1 MATYRRYR
9 IQQKYVDGVPTE
21 EYRLGGYYDEKLYPS
36 LERCEKDS
44 PCTDIEYRWID
55 VEDEFR
61 CEGTVKYALQKRQ
74 QRCVGTDEWVDI
86 YPYEY
91 QRGEIIE
98 RNSTDCGYDPAFVL
112 YYSYI
117 MGIESE
123 YQHSSTILYSGNYNG
138 SAATII
144 RNTGGMISAIGS
156 HSVHSYTN
164 VHPTTYYVTYNAGFA
179 LNSNLVEVDFPGLL
193 LTSSSMQIGKQTL
206 YFDYHEV
213 FARCSN
219 LTTVKLANIEVIPLS
234 AFRECEKLKDVYIP
248 KATLLDAYCFC
259 ACGIS
264 SIDLPNVSYIS
275 VGAFNHCSNLKN
287 ISIPKVEVIQHDA
300 FCNCVA
306 LESFS
311 TTASY
316 VGYMA
321 FHYCE
326 NLKDVYLHSTSMVT
340 LSLLGDFHNASWF
353 DPFYSCSPNMKIHV
367 PNSLYNDYISEYG
380 ERYFNEV
387 IPYRDVFVGD
397 L

>member
-98 RNSTDCGYDPAFVL
+98 RDSTDCGYNPAFVL
-112 YYSYI
+112 YYSYKT
-117 MGIESE
+117 GVESV
-123 YQHSSTILYSGNYNG
+123 YQHSSTNLLGGGHNG
-138 SAATII
+138 SLATII
-144 RNTGGMISAIGS
+144 RNSGGMISDIGYFS
-156 HSVHSYTN
+156 RIIYPNQPQIFSVLYLG
-164 VHPTTYYVTYNAGFA
+164 GFGG
-179 LNSNLVEVDFPGLL
+179 NRNLVEVDFPGLL
-193 LTSSSMQIGKQTL
+193 LTPTDVCIDDRMVYCEYSG
-206 YFDYHEV
+206 V
-213 FARCSN
+213 FYNCSN
-219 LTTVKLANIEVIPLS
+219 LTTVKLSNIEIIPPE
-234 AFRECEKLKDVYIP
+234 AFFGCEKLSNVYIP
-248 KATLLDAYCFC
+248 KATLLGGQCFC
-259 ACGIS
+259 GCAMS

-275 VGAFNHCSNLKN
+275 VGAFVNCPNLKN

-300 FCNCVA
+300 FRDCVA

-311 TTASY
+311 TIASY

-321 FHYCE
+321 FRRCK

-340 LSLLGDFHNASWF
+340 LSLLGDFHNAEWF

-367 PNSLYNDYISEYG
+367 PNSLYNDYISQYG

-387 IPYRDVFVGD
+387 IPYREVFVGD